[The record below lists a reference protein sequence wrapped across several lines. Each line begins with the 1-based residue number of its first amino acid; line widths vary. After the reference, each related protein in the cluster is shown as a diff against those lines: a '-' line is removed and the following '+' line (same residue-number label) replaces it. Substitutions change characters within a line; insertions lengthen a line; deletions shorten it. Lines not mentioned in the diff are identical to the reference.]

1 METSSHS
8 IFFVFWLRA
17 TPHAVLVT
25 GPRTTPTKKLGVLGV
40 LGV

>member
-8 IFFVFWLRA
+8 IFVFLLRA

-40 LGV
+40 LGG